1 MKTFSQVLLFHLLKA
16 LDDLEIVCVIVDV
29 IRHQL
34 LVDSLAREAS
44 VTKAVGGGENP
55 ELVDESSPAL
65 VGVETLWRT

>member
-1 MKTFSQVLLFHLLKA
+1 MPRG

-34 LVDSLAREAS
+34 LVDSLAGESS

-65 VGVETLWRT
+65 VGVETLWRTGVRPRRL